1 MKCKNPTT
9 EEEFDV
15 PETSP
20 QELKKT
26 FQSLKNYQPIW
37 AEVPLKER
45 LEYIRKFSDELKKR
59 EKHCAEVLT
68 KEMGKPLNESINEI
82 RGANSRIKFFLKN
95 SEETLK
101 SLNLSKSKNMGEE
114 IEFEPLGVI
123 GNISAWNYP
132 YLIGVNVFIPGL
144 ICGNTVLYKPS
155 EYTSLTA
162 LEIKRVFNDIGLPQN
177 TFGVAIG
184 ERSIGQEVL
193 NLPLDGIFFTGSYR
207 TGLSIHNEV
216 SKNLI
221 PVGLELGG
229 KDPLYVTNEIED
241 ITQVAKSVLEGAFYN
256 NGQSCCSV
264 ERVYV
269 QKDVAKNFL
278 DEFKSAA
285 KKLKVGDPLLPE
297 TTQGPLTRK
306 DQIGFL
312 KAQIQDATNK
322 GARILFE
329 GEVPKGPGYFFK
341 PTILENVDH
350 SMNIMKEESFGP
362 VIGIQM
368 VESDSEA
375 IKLMNDTAYGLT
387 SSVYCSNEE
396 RGRSILKKVNSGTG
410 YLNCCDRVSP
420 FLPWSGRKNSGLG
433 STLSFLGIQTFCQ
446 PKAYHVRR

>member
-9 EEEFDV
+9 EEGFDV
-15 PETSP
+15 QETSP
-20 QELKKT
+20 QELKET
-26 FQSLKNYQPIW
+26 FQYLKKYQPKW
-37 AEVPLKER
+37 SEVPLKER
-45 LEYIRKFSDELKKR
+45 LEYIRKFSEELKKR
-59 EKHCAEVLT
+59 EKHCAEILT

-101 SLNLSKSKNMGEE
+101 SLNLSKNESMGEE

-155 EYTSLTA
+155 EYTSLTG
-162 LEIKRVFNDIGLPQN
+162 LEIKNIFNDIGLPQN
-177 TFGVAIG
+177 TFSVVIG
-184 ERSIGQEVL
+184 EKSIGQEVL
-193 NLPLDGIFFTGSYR
+193 NLPLDGLFFTGSYK

-229 KDPLYVTNEIED
+229 KDPLYVTNEVKD
-241 ITQVAKSVLEGAFYN
+241 ISKVATSVLEGAFYN

-264 ERVYV
+264 ERIYV
-269 QKDVAKNFL
+269 HEDAANTFL
-278 DEFKSAA
+278 NEFKSAA
-285 KKLKVGDPLLPE
+285 KKLKVGDPLSPE

-306 DQIGFL
+306 DQVQFL
-312 KAQIQDATNK
+312 KKQIDDALNK
-322 GARILFE
+322 GAKILFE
-329 GEVPKGPGYFFK
+329 GEIPKGPGYFFK
-341 PTILENVDH
+341 PTVLTDVNH
-350 SMNIMKEESFGP
+350 SMDIMKEESFGP
-362 VIGIQM
+362 VIGIQ
-368 VESDSEA
+368 VVKSDAEA
-375 IKLMNDTAYGLT
+375 IELMNDTAYGLT

-396 RGRSILKKVNSGTG
+396 RGRSILKKINSGTG

-433 STLSFLGIQTFCQ
+433 STLSYLGIQAFCQ